1 MKNKFIIKY
10 SLPFIESK
18 KRHLKIQFGETSSLR
33 SFVNQKFSG
42 FATYTTLPLIN
53 QMEMILNEL
62 PTEVAH
68 LFMVNE
74 KFDCEKQDILDF
86 CDSIEDVVANSIQGR
101 QDIQDTEP
109 IQEPL
114 NRMEVFQYDKND
126 TDGSDETIINRS
138 STSRGRGK
146 IVVSGR
152 GNGRIVKPVVNQ
164 ASSSRGSGRIV
175 KRGRPR
181 KNPSETNVDMNEYD
195 YLDQM
200 STTSRSSW
208 SSGN

>member
-1 MKNKFIIKY
+1 MKNKFLIKY
-10 SLPFIESK
+10 SLPFIENK
-18 KRHLKIQFGETSSLR
+18 KRHLKIQFGESSSLR

-42 FATYTTLPLIN
+42 FEKYTTLPLIN
-53 QMEMILNEL
+53 QMEMILNEV

-68 LFMVNE
+68 LFIVNE

-86 CDSIEDVVANSIQGR
+86 CDSIEDVVENMNQDR
-101 QDIQDTEP
+101 QDIQDPEP

-114 NRMEVFQYDKND
+114 NRMDTFQYDKND
-126 TDGSDETIINRS
+126 TDASDETIINRP

-146 IVVSGR
+146 SVVSSR

-164 ASSSRGSGRIV
+164 ASSSRGRIV

-181 KNPSETNVDMNEYD
+181 KNPSETDVDLNEYD
-195 YLDQM
+195 CFDQM
-200 STTSRSSW
+200 STTSKSSW